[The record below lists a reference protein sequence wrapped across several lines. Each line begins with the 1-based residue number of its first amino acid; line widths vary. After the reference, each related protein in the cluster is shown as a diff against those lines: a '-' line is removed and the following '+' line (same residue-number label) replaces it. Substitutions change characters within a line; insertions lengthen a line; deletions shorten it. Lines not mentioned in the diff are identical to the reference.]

1 MADFNKKPEFQ
12 SYKADVTEEIL
23 KEFHEMKDE
32 EKKIILDNYVCH
44 TVVDIVGETE
54 KRCKR
59 QFRKWL
65 AELVMIVS
73 GISIWIYLICMIV
86 ERAKVLPTEPYRDM
100 NGLELIF
107 AVVTILSAVFAGCVR
122 QRNM

>member
-12 SYKADVTEEIL
+12 
-23 KEFHEMKDE
+23 DE
-32 EKKIILDNYVCH
+32 KTD
-44 TVVDIVGETE
+44 ETE
-54 KRCKR
+54 KMLDKYVNKIIIDTVDYTESRCKR

-73 GISIWIYLICMIV
+73 GISVWIYLICMIV

-107 AVVTILSAVFAGCVR
+107 AVVTILSAVFADCVIN
-122 QRNM
+122 RNE

>member
-1 MADFNKKPEFQ
+1 MADWNKKPEFQ
-12 SYKADVTEEIL
+12 DEKMETKEISKEEMNEMIRTTVNYTE
-23 KEFHEMKDE
+23 
-32 EKKIILDNYVCH
+32 N
-44 TVVDIVGETE
+44 
-54 KRCKR
+54 RCKR

-73 GISIWIYLICMIV
+73 GISVWIYLICMIV

-107 AVVTILSAVFAGCVR
+107 AVVTILSAVFADCVMH
-122 QRNM
+122 RNE

>member
-12 SYKADVTEEIL
+12 D
-23 KEFHEMKDE
+23 
-32 EKKIILDNYVCH
+32 KKSD
-44 TVVDIVGETE
+44 ETE
-54 KRCKR
+54 KILDDYTSKIIMSTVDYTESRCKR

-73 GISIWIYLICMIV
+73 GISVLVYMIFGII
-86 ERAKVLPTEPYRDM
+86 ERAKVLPTEPYREM
-100 NGLELIF
+100 NELDLIF
-107 AVVTILSAVFAGCVR
+107 AVVTILSVVIADCIR